1 MKIYRLQIV
10 AYSGTPT
17 KDEGE
22 ATIVTGNQD
31 LTELWAEYM
40 LIDDEGRP
48 TKTANGTHVHRFQL
62 EPTFDKTLESLWAE
76 VLSKVEEM
84 EQ

>member
-1 MKIYRLQIV
+1 MKIYRLQIC
-10 AYSGTPT
+10 AYSGVPT
-17 KDEGE
+17 VDEGE
-22 ATIVTGNQD
+22 ETVVTGNQD

-40 LIDDEGRP
+40 LIDDEGLP
-48 TKTANGTHVHRFQL
+48 TPTVNGTHVNRFQL
-62 EPTFDKTLESLWAE
+62 EPTFDKPLESLWAE